1 MVLSVEDEILT
12 PISLQD
18 QPNTGGMK
26 QPHGIFVDVAG
37 GEDEALQLAKLIDR
51 DLIIQF
57 TEEALIASGL
67 APYHVN
73 NIMVESYPVNVRRV
87 EDNGQQFVEIKLSHA
102 IEPNPLHGQAMVR
115 PPGDEREC
123 YVSMVIR
130 VSLNDLRNGQPE
142 NFTVLRKPFFEA
154 IGEPP
159 LVVENPPPEVP
170 QVNDNNQNVN
180 VNQNVDVNQNVNV

>member
-1 MVLSVEDEILT
+1 
-12 PISLQD
+12 
-18 QPNTGGMK
+18 
-26 QPHGIFVDVAG
+26 
-37 GEDEALQLAKLIDR
+37 
-51 DLIIQF
+51 
-57 TEEALIASGL
+57 
-67 APYHVN
+67 
-73 NIMVESYPVNVRRV
+73 
-87 EDNGQQFVEIKLSHA
+87 
-102 IEPNPLHGQAMVR
+102 MVR